1 MSTGA
6 AGGAAPSGSG
16 APDPALL
23 QDDADWAAHAR
34 ETLALADEGFAVRFD
49 ASALDA
55 GSAIDRLLAERA
67 AAADVQVQ
75 AAWQR
80 CIPSDAPLALFAVGG
95 YGRGELFPQSDID
108 LLVMGE
114 PHASAA
120 HAEALGRFFTVLWDA
135 GLPVGHAVR
144 SLAQCTDASISDITV
159 LTALLEARPLAAN
172 EHERRELQAAASPR
186 VAWPPQEFFNAKR
199 EELRQRHA
207 RFGDTSDNLEPNLK
221 EGPGGL
227 RDVQTLHWMAL
238 RIIGTADL
246 ESLIAFG
253 QLGADEVATLERERR
268 ALARLRYGLHL
279 EAGKREERL
288 RFDYQKS
295 LATRLGFVDAG
306 GTLAVEHMM
315 QGFYRTAALVLRI
328 GERLLQRF
336 EEQLEGEAQPH
347 PLDQH
352 FELRRGYLAARDPAW
367 PSGAGDVFALFAAW
381 AANDEPSGDARPQVR
396 GLHSQTA
403 RALAEALPDL
413 PAFKQA
419 EPALRE
425 RFLQLL
431 RGPRPVET
439 ITRMARLGVL
449 GRWIPAFLKVS
460 GRMQFDLFHVYT
472 VDQHT
477 LAVLKNLASFAS
489 GQPDPRFSLAHEV
502 WPRLR
507 KPELLLLA
515 GLFHDIAKGRG
526 GDHSELGAQDAREFC
541 TAMGLTEAETSLV
554 EWLVRKHLLMSMTA
568 QKQDI
573 ADPDVI
579 LRFASEVGDRER
591 LDHLYL
597 LTCADIAG
605 TSPKLWNAWK
615 DRLMGDLY
623 TATRLAMRRG
633 LEHPFAVAERSDE
646 TRRAVHAML
655 AAFGSDPAEVEAL
668 FQRMPEIGF
677 QRGRPDQ
684 LAWQAASL
692 RGAAEGETR
701 VRARPVT
708 AHTGALEVFVHS
720 PDRDGLFAA
729 IVATLDRL
737 GLAIQQAR
745 VLDGPGGTIFDTF
758 EVIQAD
764 PRHMPS
770 PEEVER
776 KLGQALT
783 GSLER
788 IRPARRTQ
796 PRHLRH
802 FRIAPQ
808 IGFDVSTDGR
818 TGDGRIGEGR
828 DGDGGTGSGRTTLSF
843 VCTDRPGLLAE
854 VARTLRNQSMRVHDA
869 RIATFG
875 ERAEDVFQIT
885 ALAPDGQ
892 ARPLD
897 DIQQQALRTALR
909 ACLEGETR

>member
-6 AGGAAPSGSG
+6 ASG
-16 APDPALL
+16 AGDGVPADPGVAQL
-23 QDDADWAAHAR
+23 QDDTAWSAQAR
-34 ETLALADEGFAVRFD
+34 ETLAAADAGFAARFD
-49 ASALDA
+49 AESFDA
-55 GSAIDRLLAERA
+55 GSGIDRLLAERA
-67 AAADVQVQ
+67 AAADVLVQ

-80 CIPSDAPLALFAVGG
+80 CIPPEAPLALFAVGG
-95 YGRGELFPQSDID
+95 YGRGELYPQSDID

-114 PHASAA
+114 PDASAE
-120 HAEALGRFFTVLWDA
+120 HAGALGRFFTVLWDA

-144 SLAQCTDASISDITV
+144 SLAQCTEASIEDITV
-159 LTALLEARPLAAN
+159 LTSLLEARPLAAN
-172 EHERRELQAAASPR
+172 EHERRELQSAASPR
-186 VAWPPQEFFNAKR
+186 VAWPPQEFFEAKR
-199 EELRQRHA
+199 EELRHRHA
-207 RFGDTSDNLEPNLK
+207 RYGDTSDNLEPNLK

-253 QLGADEVATLERERR
+253 QLGADEVDTLERERR

-288 RFDYQKS
+288 RFDFQKS

-336 EEQLEGEAQPH
+336 EEQLEGEAVPQ

-352 FELRRGYLAARDPAW
+352 FELRRGYLAARDPQW
-367 PSGAGDVFALFAAW
+367 PRDAREVFALFGAW
-381 AANDEPSGDARPQVR
+381 AAHDAPAASTRAQVR

-403 RALAEALPDL
+403 RALAEALPGL
-413 PAFKQA
+413 PSFAHA

-431 RGPRPVET
+431 RGPRPVQT
-439 ITRMARLGVL
+439 LTRMARLGVL

-477 LAVLKNLASFAS
+477 LAVLKNLSSFAS
-489 GQPDPRFSLAHEV
+489 GQPDPRFTLAHEV

-526 GDHSELGAQDAREFC
+526 GDHSELGADDAREFC
-541 TAMGLTEAETSLV
+541 TALGLTEADTALV
-554 EWLVRKHLLMSMTA
+554 EWLVRRHLLMSMTA

-579 LRFASEVGDRER
+579 LRFATVVGDRER

-633 LEHPFAVAERSDE
+633 LEHPFAVAERSEE
-646 TRRAVHAML
+646 TRRSVRGML
-655 AAFGSDPAEVEAL
+655 AAFGVEAGETEDL
-668 FQRMPEIGF
+668 FQRMPDVGF
-677 QRGRPDQ
+677 ERGRPDQ

-692 RGAAEGETR
+692 RGAAPGGTR

-708 AHTGALEVFVHS
+708 AHVGALEVFVHS
-720 PDRDGLFAA
+720 PNRDGLFAA

-745 VLDGPGGTIFDTF
+745 VLDGPGDAIFDTF
-758 EVIQAD
+758 EVVQAD

-776 KLGQALT
+776 KLAQALA

-808 IGFDVSTDGR
+808 IAFDAGAN
-818 TGDGRIGEGR
+818 
-828 DGDGGTGSGRTTLSF
+828 GRTTLSF
-843 VCTDRPGLLAE
+843 VGTDRPGLLAE

-885 ALAPDGQ
+885 ALDAQGHE
-892 ARPLD
+892 RPLD
-897 DIQQQALRTALR
+897 DTQQQALHAALR